1 MALDSVPYFVEG
13 GAEHSAEVMRTLA
26 YAIFGGQEGILERL
40 DFAVRELDTPGTAV
54 QVWPGV
60 APILN
65 RAPGAFSQMY
75 VGRMPTATQVNITPT
90 DSSGGRSDL
99 VIARVE
105 NPLDGSGLWSPPSE
119 PTTGPYIFIRV
130 IEGVP
135 AGTKSL
141 TQLSNIGP
149 FSAVPLARI
158 DIPASTGTITDDMI
172 TDLRTIVN
180 PATGLGP
187 APNGPGAEKL
197 WTEESHTTQSA
208 DTIDP
213 GQHTYQNWPVVANW
227 TVNIPEWATAVD
239 IFAVVMNA
247 KVINGDVWGDAM
259 VSINGVLGGYA
270 TGFDLNLNTAHD
282 PYRAPIFVSGT
293 QPVPAS
299 ARGTAANVKI
309 MLKMTD
315 DSAVTGSLV
324 ADPHTYTHIQC
335 NWKQTPVYV

>member
-105 NPLDGSGLWSPPSE
+105 NPLDGSGLWSPPSDA
-119 PTTGPYIFIRV
+119 TTGPYIFIRV

-158 DIPASTGTITDDMI
+158 DIPASTGTVTDDMI

-197 WTEESHTTQSA
+197 WTEASHSTTTTTLAKTQTA
-208 DTIDP
+208 
-213 GQHTYQNWPVVANW
+213 YQNFPAEANW
-227 TVNIPEWATAVD
+227 TVNVPEWATAVD
-239 IFAVVMNA
+239 ILGGVLNT
-247 KVINGDVWGDAM
+247 KVETGDVWGDAM
-259 VSINGVLGGYA
+259 LSINGVLGGYA
-270 TGFDLNLNTAHD
+270 TGFDMNLNTAHD
-282 PYRAPIFVSGT
+282 PYRAAVFVSGT
-293 QPVPAS
+293 QPIPAS

-309 MLKMTD
+309 MLKMKA
-315 DSAVTGSLV
+315 DSRVTGQLV
-324 ADPHTYTHIQC
+324 ADESTYTWIQLVF
-335 NWKQTPVYV
+335 KQTPVFV